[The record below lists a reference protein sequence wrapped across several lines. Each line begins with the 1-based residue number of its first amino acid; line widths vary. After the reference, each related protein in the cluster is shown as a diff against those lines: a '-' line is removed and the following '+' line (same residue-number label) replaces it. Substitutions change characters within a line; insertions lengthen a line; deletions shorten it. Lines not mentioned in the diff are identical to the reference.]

1 MGQDCKYCGAYIAKS
16 ADKCPACGKRINY
29 KADAEGRTAGGY
41 AAYQTRTEQNDYA
54 RENVDSGNA
63 GTYSYTYNYSSNYSS
78 DQSSKKN
85 YGAENDSRCY
95 YKAAEATGESMTDD
109 DAKANQLV
117 SFLSYFGLLFLVPY
131 LLRPNSRFA
140 RFHANQGLVL
150 LLTSAAINI
159 LAGFVPVFGWLFEI
173 AGALFVF
180 VCFLKGIINVYRLE
194 KKELPLIGG
203 IRILK

>member
-16 ADKCPACGKRINY
+16 ADRCPACGKRINY
-29 KADAEGRTAGGY
+29 RADAEERTSGGY
-41 AAYQTRTEQNDYA
+41 AAYQSRTEQNDHA
-54 RENVDSGNA
+54 RDDIGSENA
-63 GTYSYTYNYSSNYSS
+63 GTYSYTYNYSY
-78 DQSSKKN
+78 DQSGKKN
-85 YGAENDSRCY
+85 YNAENDNRCH
-95 YKAAEATGESMTDD
+95 YKAAEPTVERVTDD
-109 DAKANQLV
+109 DAKTNQLV

-159 LAGFVPVFGWLFEI
+159 LAGFVPIFGWLFEI

>member
-29 KADAEGRTAGGY
+29 KAEPD
-41 AAYQTRTEQNDYA
+41 NVS
-54 RENVDSGNA
+54 ENYTHYKSQSDPGEYVPRNADSVNDSGNA
-63 GTYSYTYNYSSNYSS
+63 SAYSYTYNYSAG
-78 DQSSKKN
+78 Q
-85 YGAENDSRCY
+85 GAEKEYDAEGDSRCN
-95 YKAAEATGESMTDD
+95 YKTAEYTVNTGTDD
-109 DAKANQLV
+109 DARANQLI
-117 SFLSYFGLLFLVPY
+117 SFLSYFGLLFLIPY
-131 LLRPNSRFA
+131 LLRPNSGFA

-150 LLTSAAINI
+150 LLSSAAINI
-159 LAGFVPVFGWLFEI
+159 LAGFVPVFGWLFKM

-180 VCFLKGIINVYRLE
+180 ICFLKGIINVYRLE